1 MSTSPYIAGEYCQQ
15 FQYQSFKPS
24 SLSQPFSFDD
34 PKILVLLEE
43 ASRTLGE
50 LNAFSN
56 LIPDVDFFIQ
66 MHIAKEA
73 LSSTRIEGTVTELD
87 EIFIEEEN
95 INPERIDDRKEV
107 MNYIQAM
114 NEAISELEDLPFC
127 MRLIKNA
134 HRLILAGVRGENKF
148 PGEIRKTQ
156 NWIGGKTIQNARFVP
171 PHPNDVPDCLAD
183 LEQFWHSTEYP
194 LPHLIKIAITHYQF
208 ETIHP
213 FCDGNGRVGRL
224 MITLYLVSFGLLNKP
239 TLYLSEFFDEVR
251 QDYYD
256 AFDRV
261 RNKNDIE
268 SWVRFFLD
276 GVIITARNSKEVLES
291 IVNLRS
297 VYEDRLK
304 SGLGPKRRVL
314 GFKLLEKLFSKPTM
328 TIDEVAKNLNITF
341 QTASTLV
348 TDLEKI
354 GILRE
359 KTGFS
364 RNRIFELWEYMDLF
378 RSKKS

>member
-1 MSTSPYIAGEYCQQ
+1 M
-15 FQYQSFKPS
+15 
-24 SLSQPFSFDD
+24 
-34 PKILVLLEE
+34 EE
-43 ASRTLGE
+43 AARAIGE
-50 LNAFSN
+50 LNAYSN
-56 LIPDVDFFIQ
+56 SIPDVDFFIQ

-87 EIFIEEEN
+87 EIFLEEKN
-95 INPERIDDRKEV
+95 INPERIDDRRKV
-107 MNYIQAM
+107 LNYIQAM
-114 NEAISELEDLPFC
+114 NQAIQELKDLPFC

-134 HRLILAGVRGENKF
+134 HKTILSGVRGEKKF
-148 PGEIRKTQ
+148 PGKIRNTQ
-156 NWIGGKTIQNARFVP
+156 NWIGGKTIQNARFIP
-171 PHPNDVPDCLAD
+171 PHQNDVLDCLTD
-183 LEQFWHSTEYP
+183 LERFWHCTKYP

-224 MITLYLVSFGLLNKP
+224 MITLYLISFGLLNKP
-239 TLYLSEFFDEVR
+239 TLYLSEYFDEMR

-256 AFDRV
+256 AFDKV

-268 SWVRFFLD
+268 SWIRFFLD
-276 GVIITARNSKEVLES
+276 GMLATACNSKSVLEA

-297 VYEDRLK
+297 AYEDLLRCR
-304 SGLGPKRRVL
+304 LGPKRRIL
-314 GFKLLEKLFSKPTM
+314 GFRLLQKLFSKPTV
-328 TIDEVAKNLNITF
+328 TIDAIAKSLNISF
-341 QTASTLV
+341 QTASSLV

-354 GILRE
+354 GLLKE

-378 RSKKS
+378 RSKKMF

>member
-1 MSTSPYIAGEYCQQ
+1 MNSKSYIAGEYKQQ
-15 FQYQSFKPS
+15 LQYQSFAPS
-24 SLSQPFSFDD
+24 SLARPFDFTD

-43 ASRTLGE
+43 AARALGE

-95 INPERIDDRKEV
+95 ITPERVNDRKEV

-114 NEAISELEDLPFC
+114 NESILELQDLPFC

-134 HRLILAGVRGENKF
+134 HKTILAGVRGENKF
-148 PGEIRKTQ
+148 PGEIRKSQ
-156 NWIGGKTIQNARFVP
+156 NWIGGKTIQNARFIP
-171 PHPNDVPDCLAD
+171 PHPDDLADCLAD
-183 LEQFWHSTEYP
+183 LEKFWHNTQHP

-224 MITLYLVSFGLLNKP
+224 MITLYLVNFGLLNKP
-239 TLYLSEFFDEVR
+239 TLYLSEYFDEVR

-261 RNKNDIE
+261 RDKNNIE
-268 SWVRFFLD
+268 SWIRFFLD
-276 GVIITARNSKEVLES
+276 GVIFTARDSKEVLEA

-297 VYEDRLK
+297 VYEDRLS

-314 GFKLLEKLFSKPTM
+314 GFGLVQKLFCKPTM
-328 TIDEVAKNLNITF
+328 TIDEVAKSLNITF
-341 QTASTLV
+341 QTASSLV

-354 GILRE
+354 GMLRE

-378 RSKKS
+378 RRKKS